1 MGRAYPPDVLVIDTD
16 GVLHARLDAGKNA
29 ARVKYGRTYHLPDG
43 TFMPAVVTPTL
54 ANDAP
59 LAEVLRRMKKESGK
73 VERVSI
79 LLPDPWFRM
88 NLVELPP
95 LSDRP
100 NEALHAV
107 RWSLRRTLPIPPES
121 LRVTWEVLSRT
132 PTTVKLLV
140 LSAVDATLAAIEQ
153 TFEAAGIEVVLIEPL
168 GLNIWNAVTV
178 REATTQND
186 RLFFYIRDNDFTTAV
201 FRGPQPLFIRS
212 RNLSGD
218 RTLQQEIRLSAS
230 YLRDT
235 VQTVSVERC
244 YVASN
249 TVDEQLHRELE
260 AEFGAPVSP
269 VRLRDFAE
277 HVPSDLTGVEAE
289 LTACTGVFTG

>member
-1 MGRAYPPDVLVIDTD
+1 MARAYPPDVLVIDTD
-16 GVLHARLDAGKNA
+16 GVLHARLDAGKKA
-29 ARVKYGRTYHLPDG
+29 ARVRYGRTYHLPDA
-43 TFMPAVVTPTL
+43 TFTPAVVTPSL
-54 ANDAP
+54 ANEAA
-59 LAEVLRRMKKESGK
+59 LGELLNRMKRESGK
-73 VERVSI
+73 VDRVSI

-95 LSDRP
+95 LSDRT
-100 NEALHAV
+100 NEAMHAV

-121 LRVTWEVLSRT
+121 LRLKWETLATT

-140 LSAVDATLAAIEQ
+140 LSAVDETLKAIER
-153 TFEAAGIEVVLIEPL
+153 TFEAADIEVVLIEPV

-178 REATTQND
+178 REAPTQSD

-201 FRGPQPLFIRS
+201 FRGSQPMFLRS

-235 VQTVSVERC
+235 VQTASVERC

-260 AEFGAPVSP
+260 AEFGAPVAP
-269 VRLRDFAE
+269 VRLRDFVE
-277 HVPSDLTGVEAE
+277 QIPSDLTGVEAE